1 MKARLLYHMARA
13 DFLER
18 ARRYSFLATVA
29 GAIYFGYLINAG
41 DVNLTIQGQRGIL
54 NSAWVGTL
62 TALAAGLLMPLLGFY
77 LVKDTI
83 ERDRK
88 TRVGEILAA
97 TPLGKVAY
105 TCGKALSNFLFL
117 GVIVAILGAAG
128 LLLQMLS
135 GEDRHLDLGAF
146 LAPLLWLALPPVAV
160 VAALAVLFESVR
172 WLRGSLGNVVYF
184 FLWTGLI
191 AAAIESPTLDPIGW
205 HLVQTSLHQK
215 VTTLAPLI
223 PGQQEESSF
232 NIGPHM
238 EIKKTFRW
246 SGIDWTARAIAQRL
260 VVAALA
266 VGVALLAAHF
276 FSRFDP
282 AKEGGRPPKPKPEE
296 AEAEAGAAGGKRRRR
311 IALPAWSPANPF
323 LALVVAELRLMLQ
336 GRNRWWYLVAAGLL
350 VAGLVAPMAAIRAGI
365 LPVAWLWPLAL
376 WSGMGAR
383 EKIFGTRELVFSGP
397 RPAAYGAAAI
407 WTAGVLVAAGTT
419 AGVAL
424 RLLATG
430 QGAGLLAWLA
440 GCLFIPGLA
449 FALGAVSGSSRLFEV
464 VYLLLWYIGPM
475 NHVPAFDYMGVTPQA
490 LAQGMPW
497 VYLALAAVLLAAGV
511 GARARQMRG

>member
-1 MKARLLYHMARA
+1 MARA

-29 GAIYFGYLINAG
+29 GAVYFGYLINAG
-41 DVNLTIQGQRGIL
+41 DVNLTIQHQRGIL

-62 TALAAGLLMPLLGFY
+62 TALAAGLLMPLFGFY

-83 ERDRK
+83 ERDRQ

-97 TPLGKVAY
+97 TPLGKAAY

-146 LAPLLWLALPPVAV
+146 LGPLLWLALPPVAV
-160 VAALAVLFESVR
+160 VAALAVLFESIR
-172 WLRGSLGNVVYF
+172 WLRGSLGNVLYF
-184 FLWTGLI
+184 FLWTALI

-215 VTTLAPLI
+215 VTTLAPVI

-232 NIGPHM
+232 NIGPHV

-246 SGIDWTARAIAQRL
+246 SGIDWTARAVAQRL

-266 VGVALLAAHF
+266 LGVALFAALF

-282 AKEGGRPPKPKPEE
+282 AKEGGRPPKPKLE
-296 AEAEAGAAGGKRRRR
+296 EAEAGAAGGKRRRR
-311 IALPAWSPANPF
+311 ISLPAWSPANPF

-336 GRNRWWYLVAAGLL
+336 GRNLWWYLVAAGLL
-350 VAGLVAPMAAIRAGI
+350 VAGLAAPMSAVRAGI

-397 RPAAYGAAAI
+397 RPAAYGGAAI
-407 WTAGVLVAAGTT
+407 WTAGVLVAAATT
-419 AGVAL
+419 AGVGL

-430 QGAGLLAWLA
+430 QGAGLLAWVA

-449 FALGAVSGSSRLFEV
+449 FALGAISGSSRLFEIT
-464 VYLLLWYIGPM
+464 YLLLWYIGPM
-475 NHVPAFDYMGVTPQA
+475 NHVSVLDYMGVTPQG
-490 LAQGMPW
+490 LAQGMSW
-497 VYLALAAVLLAAGV
+497 IYLGLAAGLF
-511 GARARQMRG
+511 GAGVMVRARQMRG